1 MRKIL
6 HVDMDAFF
14 AAIELRRHPGLRGKP
29 VIIGGEG
36 DPRKRGV
43 VSTATY
49 EARKFGIH
57 SAMPLR
63 TAHHLCPEA
72 IFLPVDFNLYIEESK
87 KIKAILQEFSPI
99 MEDAGLDE
107 AFLDVSNIWDE
118 AKNIARSIKRRI
130 VERTGL
136 TCSVGVGPNK
146 LLAKIASDMDKPDG
160 LTIITAGDIET
171 RIWPLPVRRLL
182 GVGPKTEG
190 KLKRLGIITIGDL
203 AELSEEVLVN
213 QFGRAQGQ
221 YLFRAARGID
231 DSPLV
236 THWEPKSISRE
247 TTFEED
253 VGNSELLIRT
263 IEEFAADIVF
273 RMKEEKYFAR
283 TVTVKLRYADFDTH
297 THGAT
302 LAHETDDL
310 EIIRRT
316 ALECL
321 DWFALRKKVRLV
333 GLKAGGLVKV

>member
-14 AAIELRRHPGLRGKP
+14 AAIELKRHPELQGKP
-29 VIIGGEG
+29 VVVGAEG

-57 SAMPLR
+57 SGMPLR
-63 TAHHLCPEA
+63 TAYHLCPEA
-72 IFLPVDFNLYIEESK
+72 IFLPVDFALYSEESK
-87 KIKAILQEFSPI
+87 RIKAILQEFSPVI
-99 MEDAGLDE
+99 EDAGLDE
-107 AFLDVSNIWDE
+107 AFLDISNTEGE
-118 AKNIARSIKRRI
+118 AKNIARLIKRRI

-160 LTIITAGDIET
+160 LTIITEGDIEK
-171 RIWPLPVRRLL
+171 RIWPLPARRLW
-182 GVGPKTEG
+182 GVGPKTEE

-203 AELSEEVLVN
+203 AELSKEELVN
-213 QFGRAQGQ
+213 QFGLAQGH

-231 DSPLV
+231 NSPLI

-253 VGNSELLIRT
+253 VANRELLIRT
-263 IEEFAADIVF
+263 IEEFAADIVL

-283 TVTVKLRYADFDTH
+283 TVTVKLRFADFDTH

-333 GLKAGGLVKV
+333 GLRVAGLVKV